1 MNYFVFSEID
11 TTLYQVSGSGNSGLD
26 EILEIQKTMSAAGGN
41 IKVSRILIK
50 FDLSE
55 ISSSIVDGTIST
67 DAKYYLNLF
76 DAGSENLNVSQSLFA
91 YPVSQSW
98 VEGEGFDSDNPT
110 TTQGASWDY
119 KTGINEEDWWNPN
132 SQSTSSEQGGTW
144 HDEVYASQSF
154 TWGRICFFIFKI
166 FKIVS
171 SHLFDEIL

>member
-98 VEGEGFDSDNPT
+98 VEGQGTFNDDPQTLE
-110 TTQGASWDY
+110 GASWQYRDGITQ
-119 KTGINEEDWWNPN
+119 KTFWLSGSEAAV
-132 SQSTSSEQGGTW
+132 SSSGGAW
-144 HDEVYASQSF
+144 HTNVYANQ
-154 TWGRICFFIFKI
+154 KI
-166 FKIVS
+166 
-171 SHLFDEIL
+171 